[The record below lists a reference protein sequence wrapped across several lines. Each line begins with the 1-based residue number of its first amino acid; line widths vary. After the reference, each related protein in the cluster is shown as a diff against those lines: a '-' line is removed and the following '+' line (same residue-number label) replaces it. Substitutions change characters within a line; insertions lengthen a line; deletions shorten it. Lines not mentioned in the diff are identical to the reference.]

1 LLKALINLNFAGI
14 DDYLSTRILFIPYKT
29 NTIGY
34 YSIPYE
40 VLVRQQGLCAGTAAS
55 CATWLNAFVAAG
67 AQTLVLRFG
76 SPDQFGQL
84 ERCVKDVL
92 PQVRAR

>member
-1 LLKALINLNFAGI
+1 VA
-14 DDYLSTRILFIPYKT
+14 
-29 NTIGY
+29 
-34 YSIPYE
+34 
-40 VLVRQQGLCAGTAAS
+40 
-55 CATWLNAFVAAG
+55 WLNAFITAG

-92 PQVRAR
+92 PQVHAQ